1 MWCICG
7 GWPRFTWTRSSEYD
21 VTNHTE
27 TTPGSGKV
35 WFILT
40 GWGILW
46 GWAPAASTAQLCYGS
61 PIGICLRL
69 LWETGGW
76 AGAPLSVLVEALVL
90 CTYSFI
96 SDVWLLLAR
105 SSADTDTQSSAWCLY
120 LGEWKPWPL
129 ALEDRAKEVSSVSL
143 TSSFM
148 VFDGSEVPSSWSY
161 GRMQK

>member
-1 MWCICG
+1 M
-7 GWPRFTWTRSSEYD
+7 
-21 VTNHTE
+21 
-27 TTPGSGKV
+27 
-35 WFILT
+35 
-40 GWGILW
+40 
-46 GWAPAASTAQLCYGS
+46 
-61 PIGICLRL
+61 
-69 LWETGGW
+69 
-76 AGAPLSVLVEALVL
+76 L

-161 GRMQK
+161 GRMQKYPFPCRGSGYTSSWICKLSKRPNPVKCLCRLSCIKYCSSHLIYLRKVKGSVTLRLESVCQRVREFFKVAVLCLSF